1 MKQILVLN
9 SGSSSIK
16 YELFDM
22 DAGRA
27 LESGLV
33 ERIGEGESCLKQ
45 TLPASTPKSPS
56 QSRSIDVAVPD
67 HRQGMD
73 LIRRALSENAS
84 FAGGEH
90 LVGIGHRA
98 VHGGET
104 FSGPTLIDDHVLQA
118 IQALV
123 PLAPLH
129 HPANLIGMEVARSA
143 FPDVPQVAVFDTAYH
158 QTLPPYAYRYAVP
171 QDWYQRYGLRRY
183 GFHGTS
189 HAYVAK
195 QVARHLG
202 RPLTD
207 VNTVVFH
214 LGNGAS
220 VTAIRGGISVDTS
233 MGLTPLEG
241 LVMGTRCGDLDP
253 AILIQMG
260 KQSGI
265 SLDQMDGVLNKQSG
279 LKGLCGANDM
289 REVLAREAAG
299 DQAAALAV
307 EMFVYRIKKYMGAY
321 HAVLGR
327 LDAVAFTAGIG
338 EHSAEIRARSCS
350 NLGSFGIAID
360 PALNAAVEPP
370 IGEIQTADSRVKV
383 LVVSTD
389 EEFEIAEQ
397 TLACVQP
404 AGR

>member
-22 DAGRA
+22 DAARA

-33 ERIGEGESCLKQ
+33 ERIGEDESCLKQ
-45 TLPASTPKSPS
+45 TLPTSTPSP
-56 QSRSIDVAVPD
+56 QSRSIDVSVPD
-67 HRQGMD
+67 HRQGIE

-84 FAGGEH
+84 CADGEH

-104 FSGPTLIDDHVLQA
+104 FSSPTLIDDRVIQA
-118 IQALV
+118 IRELV

-129 HPANLIGMEVARSA
+129 NPANLVGMEVARSA
-143 FPDVPQVAVFDTAYH
+143 FPGVPQVAVFDTAYH
-158 QTLPPYAYRYAVP
+158 QTLPRYAYHYAVP
-171 QDWYQRYGLRRY
+171 QQWYQQYHVRRY

-202 RPLTD
+202 RPLAEL
-207 VNTVVFH
+207 NTIVFH

-220 VTAIRGGISVDTS
+220 AAAIRGGLSVDTS

-241 LVMGTRCGDLDP
+241 WGMGTRCGDLDP
-253 AILIQMG
+253 AILIHMG
-260 KQSGI
+260 REAEI
-265 SLDQMDGVLNKQSG
+265 SLAQLDTMLNKQSG

-289 REVLAREAAG
+289 REVLAMESTG
-299 DQAAALAV
+299 DKAAALAV
-307 EMFVYRIKKYMGAY
+307 EMFVYRIKKYLGAY

-338 EHSAEIRARSCS
+338 EHSPQIRARSCS
-350 NLGSFGIAID
+350 DLETLGIAID
-360 PALNAAVEPP
+360 PARNNAAAPP
-370 IGEIQTADSRVKV
+370 ICEIQSADSRVKV

-397 TLACVQP
+397 TLACVQN
-404 AGR
+404 AGH

>member
-1 MKQILVLN
+1 MVKQILVLN

-22 DAGRA
+22 DAAGA

-33 ERIGEGESCLKQ
+33 ERIGEDESCLRQ
-45 TLPASTPKSPS
+45 SFPASTSTPP
-56 QSRSIDVAVPD
+56 SRSIDVSVPD
-67 HRQGMD
+67 HRQGME

-84 FAGGEH
+84 FAGGRH

-104 FSGPTLIDDHVLQA
+104 YSGPTLIDDRVIRTMKQ
-118 IQALV
+118 LV

-143 FPDVPQVAVFDTAYH
+143 FPDVPQVAVFDTAFH
-158 QTLPPYAYRYAVP
+158 QTLPAFAYRNAVP
-171 QDWYQRYGLRRY
+171 QDWYRRFGLRRY

-195 QVARHLG
+195 QVARHLK
-202 RPLTD
+202 RPLAD
-207 VNTVVFH
+207 VNTIVFH

-220 VTAIRGGISVDTS
+220 VTAIRGGVSVDTS

-253 AILIQMG
+253 AILIQMA
-260 KQSGI
+260 KQSGM
-265 SLDQMDGVLNKQSG
+265 SLDQMDEVLNKQSG

-289 REVLAREAAG
+289 REVLAKESAG
-299 DQAAALAV
+299 DEAAALAV
-307 EMFVYRIKKYMGAY
+307 EIFVYRIKKYLGAY

-338 EHSAEIRARSCS
+338 EHSPEIRARSCS
-350 NLGSFGIAID
+350 DLESLGIAID
-360 PALNAAVEPP
+360 AARNTAVEPP
-370 IGEIQTADSRVKV
+370 ICEIQTSDSRVKV
-383 LVVSTD
+383 VVVSTD

-397 TLACVQP
+397 TLACVQN
-404 AGR
+404 AGN